1 MDSRSISSSS
11 KGKFPPI
18 EQRRL
23 REAPSG
29 GLALHS
35 SRVVNHVPTVL
46 YESVPR
52 KPSSR
57 PKRAPL
63 STERIAA
70 AALQM
75 VDHDGLEA
83 LSFRALAK
91 ELRCEAMSLYHYFPS
106 KAHLLDAMVDIYLSE
121 LTFLPE
127 REPWID
133 QLRHAAHEFR
143 KAALRHPGLFPFYSV
158 YRQNSRS
165 GLAYLN
171 RIVKIMELGGLSTEA
186 RARHFRVLGY
196 YLTGA
201 SLDEALGY
209 AKGPSAAEPVPSD
222 MMQKDYP
229 AIMAISGFFDKDHH
243 LKTFELGLEMLL
255 ARIAK
260 DAARGSTKP
269 DSARPR

>member
-1 MDSRSISSSS
+1 LNT
-11 KGKFPPI
+11 P
-18 EQRRL
+18 RL
-23 REAPSG
+23 RGAP
-29 GLALHS
+29 HS
-35 SRVVNHVPTVL
+35 SRVVNHMPPVL
-46 YESVPR
+46 YESVPG
-52 KPSSR
+52 KASSKT
-57 PKRAPL
+57 KRSPL
-63 STERIAA
+63 SAERIAS

-75 VDHDGLEA
+75 VDHEGLEA

-121 LTFLPE
+121 ATFLPE
-127 REPWID
+127 DEPWLD

-171 RIVKIMELGGLSTEA
+171 RIVKIMELSGLGTEA

-196 YLTGA
+196 YLAGA
-201 SLDEALGY
+201 ALDEALGY
-209 AKGPSAAEPVPSD
+209 AKGPSAAEPVPAD
-222 MMQKDYP
+222 TVQKEYP
-229 AIMAISGFFDKDHH
+229 AIVAIGGFFGKEHH

-255 ARIAK
+255 ARIAEE
-260 DAARGSTKP
+260 AQRQHLP
-269 DSARPR
+269 